1 MEDEYEIDED
11 FDIEF
16 EEDSFLEDDEINLP
30 DDETEEINDDYVY
43 EQLAKRN
50 SPLKNRYTSSFTD
63 DIVANESG
71 GNYKAV
77 NPNSSAA
84 GKYQFLWNT
93 WKDKIK
99 RVTGVNSK
107 QEFLNNPDAQDSF
120 YNDYYVPNELMP
132 AVTRL
137 KRRGTNLSTEQ
148 LAKLVHFR
156 GEKEASDYLQ
166 GNVSDK
172 PEAYNSS
179 ISKYIGKG
187 QTGYMSSKPVTP
199 LATNFKLPEIN
210 PYESPETY
218 NESED
223 DFDIMGGITKVGDVA
238 NNIYGAVNKY
248 KSQIA
253 QGMSTAIDTAEQFT
267 SAQEQSKQYRKMMQQ
282 LYGDNPAN
290 YAPVTQRVNNNP
302 VLI

>member
-1 MEDEYEIDED
+1 MEEEYEIDDD
-11 FDIEF
+11 FDINI
-16 EEDSFLEDDEINLP
+16 DDDTYLEDDEINLP
-30 DDETEEINDDYVY
+30 DDETEEIDDDYVY
-43 EQLAKRN
+43 AQLSKRN

-99 RVTGVNSK
+99 KVTGVNSK
-107 QEFLNNPDAQDSF
+107 QEFLNNPDAQDNF

-137 KRRGTNLSTEQ
+137 KKRGVNMSTEQ

-156 GEKEASDYLQ
+156 GEQGASDYLQ
-166 GNVSDK
+166 GKIGDK

-187 QTGYMSSKPVTP
+187 QVGYMNSKPITP
-199 LATNFKLPEIN
+199 LATNFKMPNIN
-210 PYESPETY
+210 PYVSPEI
-218 NESED
+218 SED
-223 DFDIMGGITKVGDVA
+223 NNGIDIMGGITKLGNA
-238 NNIYGAVNKY
+238 TNNIYDSVNQY
-248 KSQIA
+248 KGKIA

-267 SAQEQSKQYRKMMQQ
+267 SAQEQGKQYRKMMQQ

-302 VLI
+302 ILI

>member
-1 MEDEYEIDED
+1 MEEEFEIDDD
-11 FDIEF
+11 FNIDL
-16 EEDSFLEDDEINLP
+16 DGDTYLEDDEINLP
-30 DDETEEINDDYVY
+30 DDETQEIDDDYVY

-50 SPLKNRYTSSFTD
+50 SPLRHKYTSSFTD

-71 GNYKAV
+71 GNYRAV

-99 RVTGVNSK
+99 KVTGVNSK

-137 KRRGTNLSTEQ
+137 KRRGANLSTDQ

-156 GEKEASDYLQ
+156 GEQGASDYLQ
-166 GNVSDK
+166 GKIGDK

-187 QTGYMSSKPVTP
+187 QVGYMNSKPITP
-199 LATNFKLPEIN
+199 LATNFKMPDIN
-210 PYESPETY
+210 PYISPET
-218 NESED
+218 SD
-223 DFDIMGGITKVGDVA
+223 DNNIDIMGGITKLGNIA
-238 NNIYGAVNKY
+238 NNIYDGINQY
-248 KSQIA
+248 KGKIA

-267 SAQEQSKQYRKMMQQ
+267 TAQEQSKQYRKMMQQ

-302 VLI
+302 ILI

>member
-1 MEDEYEIDED
+1 MEEEFEIDDDFNIDVDED
-11 FDIEF
+11 TY
-16 EEDSFLEDDEINLP
+16 LEDDEINLP
-30 DDETEEINDDYVY
+30 DDETEEIDDDYVY
-43 EQLAKRN
+43 EQLSKRN
-50 SPLKNRYTSSFTD
+50 SPLKNRYTTSFTD

-137 KRRGTNLSTEQ
+137 KKRGTDLSTEQ

-156 GEKEASDYLQ
+156 GEQGASDYLQ
-166 GNVSDK
+166 GKVSDK
-172 PEAYNSS
+172 PETYNSS

-187 QTGYMSSKPVTP
+187 QVGYMNSKQVKPLPV
-199 LATNFKLPEIN
+199 NFKMPDIN
-210 PYESPETY
+210 PYESLET
-218 NESED
+218 SD
-223 DFDIMGGITKVGDVA
+223 DSNNIDIMGGITKLGDVA
-238 NNIYGAVNKY
+238 NNVYGAVKQY
-248 KSQIA
+248 KGQIA

-302 VLI
+302 ILI

>member
-1 MEDEYEIDED
+1 MEEEFEIDDD
-11 FDIEF
+11 FNIDV
-16 EEDSFLEDDEINLP
+16 DNDTFLEDDEINLP
-30 DDETEEINDDYVY
+30 DDETQEIDDDYVY
-43 EQLAKRN
+43 EQLSKRN
-50 SPLKNRYTSSFTD
+50 SPLKHKYTSSFTD

-99 RVTGVNSK
+99 RVTGVNNK
-107 QEFLNNPDAQDSF
+107 QEFLNNPEAQDSF

-137 KRRGTNLSTEQ
+137 KRKGANLSTEQ

-156 GEKEASDYLQ
+156 GEQGALDYLQ
-166 GNVSDK
+166 GKVGDK

-187 QTGYMSSKPVTP
+187 QVGYMNSKQVTP
-199 LATNFKLPEIN
+199 LPVNFKMPNIN
-210 PYESPETY
+210 PYESPEVSDNTMD
-218 NESED
+218 NV
-223 DFDIMGGITKVGDVA
+223 IGGITKLSDVA
-238 NNIYGAVNKY
+238 NNVYGAVKQY
-248 KSQIA
+248 KGKIA

-267 SAQEQSKQYRKMMQQ
+267 TAQEQSKQYRKMMQQ
-282 LYGDNPAN
+282 LYGDSPAN

-302 VLI
+302 TLI